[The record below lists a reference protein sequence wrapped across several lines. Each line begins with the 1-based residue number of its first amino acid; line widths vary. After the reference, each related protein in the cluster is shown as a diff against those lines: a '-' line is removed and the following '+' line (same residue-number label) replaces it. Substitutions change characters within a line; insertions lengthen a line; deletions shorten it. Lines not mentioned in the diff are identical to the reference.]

1 MKFSELERILEQDGW
16 YIKTSGKHKKYVHS
30 IKAGF
35 IPVGKH
41 KSQEVP
47 PGTLNSILKK
57 AGLK

>member
-1 MKFSELERILEQDGW
+1 MKFSELERLLEKDGW
-16 YIKTSGKHKKYVHS
+16 YVKTSGKHKKYVHDTKS
-30 IKAGF
+30 GF

-47 PGTLNSILKK
+47 KGTLDSILKK